1 MVQAVRRTL
10 LTAEVLV
17 LFGDESNVILKF
29 SSKFRFN
36 PVSIIPHMLCIHLR
50 LMSRSP
56 LEKTSIPGILQLA
69 MLFWK
74 WSGNEQKQLS
84 FIVNGLNTWSTDS

>member
-50 LMSRSP
+50 IMSRAP
-56 LEKTSIPGILQLA
+56 LEKSLNAWNPSIRNA
-69 MLFWK
+69 LFELEW
-74 WSGNEQKQLS
+74 Q
-84 FIVNGLNTWSTDS
+84 